1 MERRAA
7 QIGGQFSVT
16 ANKNGTRVTLVIPA
30 A

>member
-1 MERRAA
+1 MERHAA

-16 ANKNGTRVTLVIPA
+16 ANENGARVTLIIPA